1 MRKFA
6 RIGEKF
12 ENINHIMMKK
22 LYSMPAVRVG
32 GIALERAFLASA
44 TAGGITPGADP
55 GTGGSW
61 EFGDED

>member
-1 MRKFA
+1 
-6 RIGEKF
+6 
-12 ENINHIMMKK
+12 MMKK